1 MTSIARRIGRA
12 ALGGGVLLVSP
23 VVGPTDSLMAQ
34 AWPPDSITNLQVLP
48 EDIAFPDLVATMRG
62 FALGLGVRCSHCH
75 VEGDEPGLANMDF
88 ASDEKVTKKKA
99 RVMMRMVM
107 HINGEHFDELPERS
121 DPAVEVTCAT
131 CHRRLTIPTTMQ
143 AVLLAK
149 IAEGGA
155 QAAIDEY
162 EALRERYY
170 GEGVY
175 DFGEFA
181 FNRLAEDAGE
191 AYPNETLTVLDHGL
205 TYFPE
210 SWQIHVL
217 KSGIQASYLEDFD
230 AAIASLRAAQDIAPD
245 QPRLQRMIDEMEAAR
260 QGGEE

>member
-1 MTSIARRIGRA
+1 MNHFRFRLLA
-12 ALGGGVLLVSP
+12 ATLLVSP

-34 AWPPDSITNLQVLP
+34 GWPPDSITNLQVLP
-48 EDIAFPDLVATMRG
+48 EDIAFEDLVATMRG
-62 FALGLGVRCSHCH
+62 FAMGLGVRCSHCH
-75 VEGDEPGLANMDF
+75 VQGDEPGLSNMDF
-88 ASDEKVTKKKA
+88 ASDEKVTKEKA
-99 RVMMRMVM
+99 RVMLRMVK
-107 HINGEHFDELPERS
+107 HINGEHLGELPERS

-131 CHRRLTIPTTMQ
+131 CHRRLTKPTTMQ

-181 FNRLAEDAGE
+181 FSRLAEDAGAEYPDE
-191 AYPNETLTVLDHGL
+191 ALVVLDYGL
-205 TYFPE
+205 SYFPE
-210 SWQIHVL
+210 SVQMHVL
-217 KSGIQASYLEDFD
+217 KAGIQASYKEDFD
-230 AAIASLRAAQDIAPD
+230 AAIASLRAAQEIEPD
-245 QPRLQRMIDEMEAAR
+245 QPRFQRMIDEMEAAR
-260 QGGEE
+260 QGEEE